1 MEVKLQ
7 HSSIERCLL
16 EFIHND
22 GIQGVRQVE
31 FISID
36 YMSVRFQKQK
46 NFYYYTEAIAPNQ
59 ALKLCWPTAGGLK
72 KVIARSA
79 IQIKGAFI
87 ITRSVIQYL
96 SRGSE

>member
-1 MEVKLQ
+1 MVW
-7 HSSIERCLL
+7 IFR
-16 EFIHND
+16 I
-22 GIQGVRQVE
+22 R
-31 FISID
+31 
-36 YMSVRFQKQK
+36 
-46 NFYYYTEAIAPNQ
+46 EAIKRITDYGLRPDQ

-87 ITRSVIQYL
+87 ITRSVIIYL